1 MISIFSSRC
10 SLLVDK
16 FPSSNP
22 RLIWPID
29 NKNEVACWRQWCTL
43 MLTSLEAEVSIFSF
57 YVPLSSRYFSPL
69 FLHLSTYF
77 SLLPPLQW
85 SLYMHKGECEI
96 IGYEEL
102 AKSNI
107 VKRNEEIHIV
117 LNSLPK
123 VSLYINTSVVSR
135 FTYFQHKKILSS
147 KGWFLLW
154 LMKSNQE

>member
-1 MISIFSSRC
+1 
-10 SLLVDK
+10 
-16 FPSSNP
+16 
-22 RLIWPID
+22 
-29 NKNEVACWRQWCTL
+29 
-43 MLTSLEAEVSIFSF
+43 
-57 YVPLSSRYFSPL
+57 
-69 FLHLSTYF
+69 
-77 SLLPPLQW
+77 
-85 SLYMHKGECEI
+85 MHKGECEI

-147 KGWFLLW
+147 KG
-154 LMKSNQE
+154 